1 MDLSIVIPVFNE
13 EDNIEELVEEIV
25 NSGFSIDYEIIVID
39 DCSEDGTLEKLS
51 NLKKQVK
58 NLRVLTHSKN
68 SGQSTA
74 VRNGVIFSKGKW
86 VATLDGDGQNVP
98 ADILALYSHLID
110 NENGNPTVIVAG
122 HRVKRKD
129 NWLKLISSKYANS
142 IRAYLLNDG
151 TPDTGCGLK
160 VFSREKFL
168 ELPYFDHM
176 HRFLPALFVSNG
188 GRVVSIQVSHRP
200 RTKGVSKYGFHNR
213 LWVSIFDILGV
224 RWLMKRTK
232 ITTTKEI

>member
-58 NLRVLTHSKN
+58 NLRVFRHSKN

>member
-39 DCSEDGTLEKLS
+39 DCSDDGTLEKLS
-51 NLKKQVK
+51 SLKTQVK
-58 NLRVLTHSKN
+58 NLRVLRHSKN

>member
-25 NSGFSIDYEIIVID
+25 SSGFSIDYEIIVID
-39 DCSEDGTLEKLS
+39 DCSDDGTLEKLS
-51 NLKKQVK
+51 NLKTQVK
-58 NLRVLTHSKN
+58 NLRVLRHSKN

-74 VRNGVIFSKGKW
+74 LRNGVIFSKGKW

>member
-51 NLKKQVK
+51 NLKTQVK
-58 NLRVLTHSKN
+58 NLRVLRHSKN

-98 ADILALYSHLID
+98 ADILTLYSHLID
-110 NENGNPTVIVAG
+110 NENGDPTVIVAG

-188 GRVVSIQVSHRP
+188 GRVVSIRVSHRP

>member
-58 NLRVLTHSKN
+58 NLRVLRHSKN

-110 NENGNPTVIVAG
+110 NENGDPTVIVAG